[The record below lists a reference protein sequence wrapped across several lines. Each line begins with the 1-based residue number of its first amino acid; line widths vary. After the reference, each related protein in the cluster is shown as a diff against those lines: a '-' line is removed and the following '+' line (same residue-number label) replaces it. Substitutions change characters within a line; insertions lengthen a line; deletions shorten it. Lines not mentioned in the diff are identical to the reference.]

1 MRTHP
6 SRQSDRASIAPVNP
20 QEKDL
25 AAAASQIAG
34 ASRGKQMAGGLT
46 GLSSQPR
53 RRRVPSRKSQWQQS
67 ARLQSAGPSRGVLH
81 ARQIQSPRI
90 IHTFQH
96 SCCARY
102 ALRFSSPQNADG
114 FHLPR
119 VHFPPLACR
128 HILVIAVG
136 DARCAGLGKY
146 SVVNVLDEH
155 ERTMAFA
162 EIALGQIKS
171 LRQTAIP
178 RNYEIWYVY
187 ATGYNPPLN
196 KIINETLA
204 RNGRLT
210 ESDLEQ
216 IYETYLS
223 HLKITDRIDKVGARV
238 IGEIDDVMS
247 LITDALG
254 VSVSY
259 DATLSEANE
268 KLSAAGDRDTV
279 KPIIEMLIKATGE
292 MRETNT
298 ALEERLT
305 LSKTEI
311 SNLQQS
317 LEAIRA
323 ESLTDPLT
331 GLGNRKYF
339 DRMIDVAVQNAL
351 ANNEPLSL
359 LMFDID
365 HFKSFNDSY
374 GHLTGD
380 QVLRLVS
387 NSLKQTIKGQDITAR
402 YGGEEFAVV
411 LPNTALRQALTVA
424 DHIRRAVMAKE
435 LKKKS
440 TGEIL
445 GRVTISVGVSML
457 KPGDDTDALIER
469 ADACLYVAKRNG
481 RNRVIC
487 EVDPEYATENHGQ
500 ACVSKAA
507 G

>member
-1 MRTHP
+1 
-6 SRQSDRASIAPVNP
+6 
-20 QEKDL
+20 
-25 AAAASQIAG
+25 
-34 ASRGKQMAGGLT
+34 
-46 GLSSQPR
+46 
-53 RRRVPSRKSQWQQS
+53 
-67 ARLQSAGPSRGVLH
+67 
-81 ARQIQSPRI
+81 
-90 IHTFQH
+90 
-96 SCCARY
+96 
-102 ALRFSSPQNADG
+102 
-114 FHLPR
+114 
-119 VHFPPLACR
+119 
-128 HILVIAVG
+128 
-136 DARCAGLGKY
+136 
-146 SVVNVLDEH
+146 VLDEH

-162 EIALGQIKS
+162 ELALGQIRS
-171 LRQTAIP
+171 LRQTAVP

-187 ATGYNPPLN
+187 ATGYNAPLN

-204 RNGRLT
+204 RNGKLT
-210 ESDLEQ
+210 EADLEQ

-223 HLKITDRIDKVGARV
+223 HIKTTDRIDKVGSRV
-238 IGEIDDVMS
+238 IGEIDDVMR
-247 LITDALG
+247 LIGDALCM
-254 VSVSY
+254 SASY
-259 DATLSEANE
+259 DASLSGATQELAVAQ
-268 KLSAAGDRDTV
+268 SGDQVKRIVGSLMKSTSEMRDTN
-279 KPIIEMLIKATGE
+279 K
-292 MRETNT
+292 

-305 LSKTEI
+305 LSKSEI

-339 DRMIDVAVQNAL
+339 DRSIEMAVQTAL
-351 ANNEPLSL
+351 ATGEPLSL

-380 QVLRLVS
+380 QVLRLVGL
-387 NSLKQTIKGQDITAR
+387 SLKQTIKGQDITAR

-424 DHIRRAVMAKE
+424 DHIRRAVMSKE

-457 KPGDDTDALIER
+457 KPSDDTDSLIER
-469 ADACLYVAKRNG
+469 ADACLYAAKRNG

-487 EVDPEYATENHGQ
+487 EADPEYVAETQNQ
-500 ACVSKAA
+500 VA
-507 G
+507 

>member
-1 MRTHP
+1 M
-6 SRQSDRASIAPVNP
+6 V
-20 QEKDL
+20 KL
-25 AAAASQIAG
+25 
-34 ASRGKQMAGGLT
+34 
-46 GLSSQPR
+46 
-53 RRRVPSRKSQWQQS
+53 
-67 ARLQSAGPSRGVLH
+67 
-81 ARQIQSPRI
+81 
-90 IHTFQH
+90 
-96 SCCARY
+96 
-102 ALRFSSPQNADG
+102 
-114 FHLPR
+114 
-119 VHFPPLACR
+119 
-128 HILVIAVG
+128 
-136 DARCAGLGKY
+136 
-146 SVVNVLDEH
+146 LDEH

-162 EIALGQIKS
+162 EVALGQIKS
-171 LRQTAIP
+171 LRQTAVP

-187 ATGYNPPLN
+187 ATGYNAPLN

-204 RNGRLT
+204 RNGRLS

-223 HLKITDRIDKVGARV
+223 HIKTSDRIDKVGARV
-238 IGEIDDVMS
+238 IGEIDDVMA

-254 VSVSY
+254 MSQSY
-259 DATLSEANE
+259 DAKLSGANE
-268 KLSAAGDRDTV
+268 KLRSAKSG
-279 KPIIEMLIKATGE
+279 EQIKAVVDGLVKSTRE
-292 MRETNT
+292 MQETNK
-298 ALEERLT
+298 ALESRLS

-311 SNLQQS
+311 SNLQHS

-339 DRMIDVAVQNAL
+339 DRSIEMAVQTAL
-351 ANNEPLSL
+351 ANGEPLSL

-380 QVLRLVS
+380 QVLRLVAM
-387 NSLKQTIKGQDITAR
+387 SLKQTIKGQDITAR

-411 LPNTALRQALTVA
+411 LPNTGLRQALTVA

-457 KPGDDTDALIER
+457 KPDDDTDSLIER

-487 EVDPEYATENHGQ
+487 EVDPEYAAETRSQ
-500 ACVSKAA
+500 VA
-507 G
+507 

>member
-1 MRTHP
+1 
-6 SRQSDRASIAPVNP
+6 
-20 QEKDL
+20 
-25 AAAASQIAG
+25 
-34 ASRGKQMAGGLT
+34 
-46 GLSSQPR
+46 
-53 RRRVPSRKSQWQQS
+53 
-67 ARLQSAGPSRGVLH
+67 
-81 ARQIQSPRI
+81 
-90 IHTFQH
+90 
-96 SCCARY
+96 
-102 ALRFSSPQNADG
+102 
-114 FHLPR
+114 
-119 VHFPPLACR
+119 
-128 HILVIAVG
+128 
-136 DARCAGLGKY
+136 
-146 SVVNVLDEH
+146 VLDEH

-162 EIALGQIKS
+162 EVALGQIKS

-187 ATGYNPPLN
+187 ATGYNSELN
-196 KIINETLA
+196 KIINETLG
-204 RNGRLT
+204 RNGKLT
-210 ESDLEQ
+210 EADLEQ

-223 HLKITDRIDKVGARV
+223 QIKTTDRIDKVGSRV
-238 IGEIDDVMS
+238 IVEIDDVMR
-247 LITDALG
+247 LIGDALG
-254 VSVSY
+254 MSASFEENLSG
-259 DATLSEANE
+259 ATSKLEAAREPNE
-268 KLSAAGDRDTV
+268 IRAVVESLVKSTRAMRDT
-279 KPIIEMLIKATGE
+279 
-292 MRETNT
+292 NQ
-298 ALEERLT
+298 ALQDRLA

-339 DRMIDVAVQNAL
+339 DRSIEAEVENAL
-351 ANNEPLSL
+351 ANGEPLSL

-380 QVLRLVS
+380 QVLRLVGM
-387 NSLKQTIKGQDITAR
+387 SLKQTIKGQDITAR

-457 KPGDDTDALIER
+457 KPGDDTDSLIER
-469 ADACLYVAKRNG
+469 ADACLYAAKRNG
-481 RNRVIC
+481 RNRVVC
-487 EVDPEYATENHGQ
+487 EIDPEYAAEIQ
-500 ACVSKAA
+500 VQVA
-507 G
+507 

>member
-1 MRTHP
+1 
-6 SRQSDRASIAPVNP
+6 
-20 QEKDL
+20 
-25 AAAASQIAG
+25 
-34 ASRGKQMAGGLT
+34 
-46 GLSSQPR
+46 
-53 RRRVPSRKSQWQQS
+53 
-67 ARLQSAGPSRGVLH
+67 
-81 ARQIQSPRI
+81 
-90 IHTFQH
+90 
-96 SCCARY
+96 
-102 ALRFSSPQNADG
+102 
-114 FHLPR
+114 
-119 VHFPPLACR
+119 
-128 HILVIAVG
+128 
-136 DARCAGLGKY
+136 
-146 SVVNVLDEH
+146 VLDEH

-162 EIALGQIKS
+162 EVALGQIRS

-187 ATGYNPPLN
+187 ATGYNSPLN
-196 KIINETLA
+196 KVINETLA

-210 ESDLEQ
+210 EADLEQ

-223 HLKITDRIDKVGARV
+223 HLKTTDRIDKVGARV
-238 IGEIDDVMS
+238 IGEIDDVMR
-247 LITDALG
+247 LLDDALG
-254 VSVSY
+254 ASTGY
-259 DATLSEANE
+259 DANLRGATE
-268 KLSAAGDRDTV
+268 KLEGAESREEVRSVVDALVKSTYDMRDTN
-279 KPIIEMLIKATGE
+279 K
-292 MRETNT
+292 
-298 ALEERLT
+298 ALEERLA
-305 LSKTEI
+305 LSRAEI

-339 DRMIDVAVQNAL
+339 DRSIDTMVQNAL
-351 ANNEPLSL
+351 ASGEPLSL

-380 QVLRLVS
+380 QVLRLVGM
-387 NSLKQTIKGQDITAR
+387 SLKQTIKGQDITAR

-424 DHIRRAVMAKE
+424 DHIRRAVMSKE

-457 KPGDDTDALIER
+457 KPGDDTNSLIER
-469 ADACLYVAKRNG
+469 ADACLYAAKRAG

-487 EVDPEYATENHGQ
+487 EADPEYAAEMQ
-500 ACVSKAA
+500 AQVA
-507 G
+507 

>member
-1 MRTHP
+1 MIK
-6 SRQSDRASIAPVNP
+6 A
-20 QEKDL
+20 
-25 AAAASQIAG
+25 
-34 ASRGKQMAGGLT
+34 
-46 GLSSQPR
+46 
-53 RRRVPSRKSQWQQS
+53 
-67 ARLQSAGPSRGVLH
+67 
-81 ARQIQSPRI
+81 
-90 IHTFQH
+90 
-96 SCCARY
+96 
-102 ALRFSSPQNADG
+102 
-114 FHLPR
+114 
-119 VHFPPLACR
+119 
-128 HILVIAVG
+128 
-136 DARCAGLGKY
+136 
-146 SVVNVLDEH
+146 LDEH

-162 EIALGQIKS
+162 EVALGQIRS
-171 LRQTAIP
+171 LRQTAVP

-187 ATGYNPPLN
+187 ATGYNSPLN

-204 RNGRLT
+204 RNGKLS
-210 ESDLEQ
+210 EADLEL

-223 HLKITDRIDKVGARV
+223 QTKTTDRIDKVGARV
-238 IGEIDDVMS
+238 IGEIDDVMT
-247 LITDALG
+247 LITEALG
-254 VSVSY
+254 MSETY
-259 DATLSEANE
+259 DGNLADATS
-268 KLSAAGDRDTV
+268 KLSVASNRDEV
-279 KPIIEMLIKATGE
+279 RAVVEALINATRE
-292 MRETNT
+292 MRGTNK

-305 LSKTEI
+305 LSKSEI
-311 SNLQQS
+311 SNLQHS

-339 DRMIDVAVQNAL
+339 DRSIGVAVQQAL
-351 ANNEPLSL
+351 ANGQPLSL

-380 QVLRLVS
+380 QVLRLVGM
-387 NSLKQTIKGQDITAR
+387 SLKQNIKGQDITAR

-457 KPGDDTDALIER
+457 KPGDDTDSLIER
-469 ADACLYVAKRNG
+469 ADACLYAAKRNG

-487 EVDPEYATENHGQ
+487 EADPEYAAETHSQ
-500 ACVSKAA
+500 VA
-507 G
+507 

>member
-1 MRTHP
+1 LLGGH
-6 SRQSDRASIAPVNP
+6 
-20 QEKDL
+20 
-25 AAAASQIAG
+25 
-34 ASRGKQMAGGLT
+34 RG
-46 GLSSQPR
+46 
-53 RRRVPSRKSQWQQS
+53 
-67 ARLQSAGPSRGVLH
+67 
-81 ARQIQSPRI
+81 
-90 IHTFQH
+90 
-96 SCCARY
+96 
-102 ALRFSSPQNADG
+102 
-114 FHLPR
+114 
-119 VHFPPLACR
+119 PLWG
-128 HILVIAVG
+128 I
-136 DARCAGLGKY
+136 
-146 SVVNVLDEH
+146 SVVKVLDEH

-162 EIALGQIKS
+162 EVALGQIRS
-171 LRQTAIP
+171 LRQNAIP
-178 RNYEIWYVY
+178 RNYEIWYIY
-187 ATGYNPPLN
+187 ATGYNAPLN

-204 RNGRLT
+204 RHGRLS
-210 ESDLEQ
+210 EADLEQ

-223 HLKITDRIDKVGARV
+223 HLKTTDRIDKVGARV
-238 IGEIDDVMS
+238 IGEIDDVM
-247 LITDALG
+247 LLLTDALG
-254 VSVSY
+254 MSATY
-259 DATLSEANE
+259 DASLNGASE
-268 KLSAAGDRDTV
+268 KLSAAKNRDQ
-279 KPIIEMLIKATGE
+279 IKAVVETLVKSTSE
-292 MRETNT
+292 MRETNK

-305 LSKTEI
+305 LSKNEI

-339 DRMIDVAVQNAL
+339 DRMIDMAVQTAL

-380 QVLRLVS
+380 QVLRLVGM
-387 NSLKQTIKGQDITAR
+387 SLKQTIKGQDITAR

-469 ADACLYVAKRNG
+469 ADGCLYAAKRNG

-487 EVDPEYATENHGQ
+487 EVDPEYAAETQ
-500 ACVSKAA
+500 SQVA
-507 G
+507 